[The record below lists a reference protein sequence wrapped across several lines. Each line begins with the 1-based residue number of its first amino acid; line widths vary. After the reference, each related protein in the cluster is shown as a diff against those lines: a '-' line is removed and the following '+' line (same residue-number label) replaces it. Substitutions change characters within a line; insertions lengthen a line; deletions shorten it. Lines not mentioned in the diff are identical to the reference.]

1 VADRSVLVPAGATAV
16 IVRSARWFEVL
27 ATSRFVITSHWL
39 PGVFKRRPGQVVV
52 QTWHGSQLKLI
63 GSDRPKHQVQ
73 KGYVKRTARQVG
85 QWSFLLSQSEHSTAI
100 FRQAYGYRGTILES
114 GYPRDDALSFEPS
127 TATLDR
133 IRRRLGVPAGDRIV
147 LYAPTFRD
155 GVGRMVSEL
164 DHEAL
169 VRALGPGTTL
179 LIRGHRYTVKHGGDI
194 DGDRV
199 VDVTTYPDVT
209 DLYLIA
215 DVCVT
220 DYSSLMFDFT
230 ITGKPILFFVPDLAE
245 YRDTMR
251 GTYFDLGE
259 VCPGPMLTTTDQL
272 VEALQSLPDL
282 QDRFAQRYADWQRR
296 FHPHDDGHAASRV
309 VDTLLEAVASGA
321 EDRDRD

>member
-1 VADRSVLVPAGATAV
+1 MVVPVVPERAQHGDLPAG
-16 IVRSARWFEVL
+16 L
-27 ATSRFVITSHWL
+27 
-39 PGVFKRRPGQVVV
+39 
-52 QTWHGSQLKLI
+52 
-63 GSDRPKHQVQ
+63 
-73 KGYVKRTARQVG
+73 
-85 QWSFLLSQSEHSTAI
+85 
-100 FRQAYGYRGTILES
+100 GYRGTILES

-127 TATLDR
+127 AATLDR

-179 LIRGHRYTVKHGGDI
+179 LIRGHRYTVKHGGDV

-259 VCPGPMLTTTDQL
+259 VCPGPMLATTDQL
-272 VEALQSLPDL
+272 VEALQSLPDAAGPIRTAL
-282 QDRFAQRYADWQRR
+282 CRLAAAIPSPRR
-296 FHPHDDGHAASRV
+296 RPCRQPGGRHAARGGGERGRGPRSGLTSEVVRSRATRYRV
-309 VDTLLEAVASGA
+309 GFK
-321 EDRDRD
+321 RDLARETRRRCR